1 MFKKI
6 KEMRIKREEKRRREE
21 YENSMARVKEELARL
36 QEMNVSLKDPAISRF
51 IDSMETHVSK
61 MAFVSA

>member
-21 YENSMARVKEELARL
+21 YENSMARVKENLARL